1 MAEIT
6 TKNIRNV
13 VLLGHGGSGK
23 TSIAE
28 AALYLTKGTD
38 RLGKTTAGNTVCDY
52 DPEEIKRGFSLT
64 LSLAPVMWETSKIN
78 FIDTPGFFDFSGE
91 VDAAVRVADAAV
103 IALDGKAGVEV
114 GAEIAWDKAQE
125 AKIPCAFFVNKCDD
139 PDADFEKVF
148 NELHE
153 KFGAAVCPLLVPV
166 KNGKDVKFLNL
177 ISREA
182 YTFDASGKRT
192 NAPFNSDDEDIAA
205 GYTDTL
211 NEALA
216 QTSEELLDKFFETAE
231 ITQEEA
237 VEALH
242 QGIIDGSIVPVFSGC
257 ATNLWGI
264 TFLLDTIHD
273 SFPRP
278 TAKKVEQIIDGDSF
292 KDKPI
297 ETDGEC
303 SLFVFK
309 TIADPFVGKM
319 TFFKVMSGTLTNDLT
334 MKNVTSGTTEKMAHI
349 YTMRGKKQTE
359 VTSLCCGD
367 IGMIAKLAGT
377 NTNDTLTVSSDFEY
391 RKIAFPHPYYTMAIT
406 PAAKGDE
413 DKISTGIARL
423 LEEDKTLAYE
433 NNAETKQMTISGLG
447 DMQLDVLVARM
458 KSRYGTTVLL
468 ETPKIAYRETI
479 KGTSDVEGKHKKQS
493 GGSGQYGH
501 VKMRFSHGDAEGLT
515 FTQSVVGG
523 TVPKNFYPAV
533 EKGLLEAMTKGVLAG
548 YPVVNLAAD
557 LYDGSYH
564 PVDSNEISFKLAARL
579 AYKEGLPKAKPILLE
594 PIGSLK
600 VTVPDSLVGDVIGD
614 LNKRRGRVLGMNPH
628 ERKAGYTVLE
638 ADVPKGEMTDYTI
651 ALRAMSQGRGSFDFT
666 IDRYEEVPASVAQ
679 KIIADTK
686 VDAED

>member
-91 VDAAVRVADAAV
+91 VDAAVRVADSAV
-103 IALDGKAGVEV
+103 ITLDGKAGVEV

-182 YTFDASGKRT
+182 YTFDANGKRT
-192 NAPFNSDDEDIAA
+192 NAPFNSDDEDVAA

-297 ETDGEC
+297 VTDGEC

-309 TIADPFVGKM
+309 TIADTFVGKM

-468 ETPKIAYRETI
+468 ETPKIAYRETVELQKQYYVTNQMYSDLWMKI
-479 KGTSDVEGKHKKQS
+479 VSNATVNSYPEAEVTRVYNEKKTQYESYAKYYGTDYETFLKNYVGITDDDLMEESRDYVKEDLVMYTLADELGITISDEE
-493 GGSGQYGH
+493 Y
-501 VKMRFSHGDAEGLT
+501 AEGLD
-515 FTQSVVGG
+515 
-523 TVPKNFYPAV
+523 FY
-533 EKGLLEAMTKGVLAG
+533 AG
-548 YPVVNLAAD
+548 YYGFSTDELLNYYGKNTIYATILWQKMMETVAPMN
-557 LYDGSYH
+557 
-564 PVDSNEISFKLAARL
+564 NISQ
-579 AYKEGLPKAKPILLE
+579 
-594 PIGSLK
+594 
-600 VTVPDSLVGDVIGD
+600 
-614 LNKRRGRVLGMNPH
+614 N
-628 ERKAGYTVLE
+628 
-638 ADVPKGEMTDYTI
+638 
-651 ALRAMSQGRGSFDFT
+651 
-666 IDRYEEVPASVAQ
+666 
-679 KIIADTK
+679 
-686 VDAED
+686 

>member
-139 PDADFEKVF
+139 PDADFERVF

-182 YTFDASGKRT
+182 YTFDANGKRT
-192 NAPFNSDDEDIAA
+192 AVPFNSDDEDVAA

-349 YTMRGKKQTE
+349 YTIRGKKQTE

-391 RKIAFPHPYYTMAIT
+391 RKISFPHPYYTMAIT

-533 EKGLLEAMTKGVLAG
+533 EKGLLEAMQKGVLAG

-679 KIIADTK
+679 KIIAEAK

>member
-91 VDAAVRVADAAV
+91 VDAAVRVADSAV

-182 YTFDASGKRT
+182 YTFDANGKRT
-192 NAPFNSDDEDIAA
+192 TAPFNSDDEDVAA
-205 GYTDTL
+205 AYTDTL

-377 NTNDTLTVSSDFEY
+377 NTNDTLTVTSDFEY

-628 ERKAGYTVLE
+628 ERKTGYTVLE

-679 KIIADTK
+679 KIIADAK